1 MTIPVPRPAQK
12 RKRKVHREPVNL
24 RLAVL
29 ILAFFSFGVVCY
41 LLASYRQPSIFLQV
55 IGGVPGA
62 SITAEREG
70 AGEMK
75 SGGLEKFSSQDD
87 FKSYLDS
94 GRRAAAA
101 GPFEAEKAALAA
113 KDEESAKAKPAGK
126 ISAPAVAGIA
136 PEDAK
141 KFFSLGETSAKSA
154 GDIIRLDGEK
164 LYFSPQNQFYW
175 PEFAAASRPAG
186 ETKIF
191 ETRPAGGMKQ
201 VGAIPQDGNFL
212 VLDGSLAV
220 FLNNSLAVYDLS
232 FADSPLE
239 IWQGRLNGNSRIIAS
254 EFVAGKL
261 YMAVETEIDPAN
273 PCPIKPLVIGE
284 NPVSVECASIYRP
297 AAPVPADS
305 VFTIFEMNP
314 RSGAV
319 ARDFSVAVPRDG
331 FSTILEDGAAW
342 IAWNEERDPVEF
354 FADFLSAKCRGL
366 LPNYIV
372 EKTRSTAACEISRA
386 GKEFETR
393 RVLAGWFDSLA
404 QGEKERIAGEVSLR
418 LADYLRDQT
427 KDFERT
433 GIAKINLKTFAPEA
447 QTAVAGRL
455 PEGGLAPVAGGL
467 RAVTVSG
474 FGAAQKMEWLVSG
487 NIAGQ
492 ENEKAQNNLYLL
504 DKNLK
509 TVAEAKNLDIPAGVC
524 ALRFSGNAAYAR
536 VCRAGE
542 PLYALSFN
550 PQAAGLAGKFSLPA
564 EDAYFYP
571 LNEIS
576 AIAVYP
582 NARKIKVAL
591 FDSSLPGRI
600 EKIHEYALNDYWADF
615 EANIAAF
622 AHDPENKRLFLPAA
636 RGGSILSYAGGEIA
650 LAGSAGEIAPVRAF
664 FEKGDLYIAGDAGI
678 EVFGGA
684 DFEKINSVEF

>member
-1 MTIPVPRPAQK
+1 MAVPMPRPAQK
-12 RKRKVHREPVNL
+12 RKRKVHKEPVNL

-29 ILAFFSFGVVCY
+29 ILAFFSFGVLCY
-41 LLASYRQPSIFLQV
+41 LLASYRQSSIPLQV
-55 IGGVPGA
+55 IGGVPGVF
-62 SITAEREG
+62 TAADGRAAAEPV
-70 AGEMK
+70 
-75 SGGLEKFSSQDD
+75 GLEKFSSQDD

-101 GPFEAEKAALAA
+101 GPFEAEKAAFAA
-113 KDEESAKAKPAGK
+113 KEEKPAKTKSAGK
-126 ISAPAVAGIA
+126 ESAPAVSEIA
-136 PEDAK
+136 PEDAE
-141 KFFSLGETSAKSA
+141 KFFSLGETSAKRA
-154 GDIIRLDGEK
+154 GDIIRLDGGK

-175 PEFAAASRPAG
+175 PESAAASRPAG

-191 ETRPAGGMKQ
+191 ETRQTGGMKQ
-201 VGAIPQDGNFL
+201 IGAIPQDGNFL
-212 VLDGSLAV
+212 VLDDSLAV

-239 IWQGRLNGNSRIIAS
+239 IWQGRLNGSSRIIAS
-254 EFVAGKL
+254 EFAGGKL
-261 YMAVETEIDPAN
+261 YLAVETEIDPVN

-284 NPVSVECASIYRP
+284 SPVSVECASIYRP
-297 AAPVPADS
+297 AAPLAADS

-319 ARDFSVAVPRDG
+319 ARDFSVAAPKDG
-331 FSTILEDGAAW
+331 FSMILEDGVAW
-342 IAWNEERDPVEF
+342 IAWNEERDHIDF
-354 FADFLSAKCRGL
+354 FANFLNAKCRGL

-372 EKTRSTAACEISRA
+372 EKTRSTADCEISRA

-393 RVLAGWFDSLA
+393 RLLSGWFDSLT
-404 QGEKERIAGEVSLR
+404 QTEKERIAGEISLR

-433 GIAKINLKTFAPEA
+433 GIAKINLETFAPEA
-447 QTAVAGRL
+447 QTAIAGRL
-455 PEGGLAPVAGGL
+455 PEGGLASAAGGL
-467 RAVTVSG
+467 RAATVSG

-487 NIAGQ
+487 KIAGQ
-492 ENEKAQNNLYLL
+492 ENEKTQNNLYLL
-504 DKNLK
+504 GKNLK
-509 TVAEAKNLDIPAGVC
+509 TIAEAKNLDIPGGIC
-524 ALRFSGNAAYAR
+524 ALRFSGDSAYAR

-542 PLYALSFN
+542 PLYVLSFN

-564 EDAYFYP
+564 ENGYFYP

-582 NARKIKVAL
+582 NARKIKVAR

-600 EKIHEYALNDYWADF
+600 EKIHEYTLNDYWADF

-622 AHDPENKRLFLPAA
+622 AHDPENKRLFLPGA
-636 RGGSILSYAGGEIA
+636 RGGNILSYAGGEIT
-650 LAGSAGEIAPVRAF
+650 LVGSAGEIAPARAF

-678 EVFGGA
+678 EVFGGT

>member
-70 AGEMK
+70 AAAEP
-75 SGGLEKFSSQDD
+75 GGLEKFSSQDD

-94 GRRAAAA
+94 GCRATAA

-113 KDEESAKAKPAGK
+113 KEEELAKVKPAGK

-254 EFVAGKL
+254 EFAAGKL
-261 YMAVETEIDPAN
+261 YLAVETEIDPAN

-284 NPVSVECASIYRP
+284 TPVSVECASIHRP

-455 PEGGLAPVAGGL
+455 PEGGLAPAAGGL

-622 AHDPENKRLFLPAA
+622 THDPENKRLFLPAA
-636 RGGSILSYAGGEIA
+636 RGGSILSYAGSEIT
-650 LAGSAGEIAPVRAF
+650 LTGSAGEIAPVRAF

-678 EVFGGA
+678 EVFGGT

>member
-1 MTIPVPRPAQK
+1 MAVPLPEKKKK
-12 RKRKVHREPVNL
+12 RKAHKEPVSS

-29 ILAFFSFGVVCY
+29 ILAFFSFGLVCY
-41 LLASYRQPSIFLQV
+41 LAASYRQPSIPLQV

-62 SITAEREG
+62 SITAEGEG

-101 GPFEAEKAALAA
+101 GPFESEKAALAA

-126 ISAPAVAGIA
+126 VFAPAVSEIASAAAGR
-136 PEDAK
+136 
-141 KFFSLGETSAKSA
+141 FFSLGEAFAKSA
-154 GDIIRLDGEK
+154 GDIIRLDEGK
-164 LYFSPQNQFYW
+164 LYFSPNNQFYW
-175 PEFAAASRPAG
+175 PKSAAASRPAG

-239 IWQGRLNGNSRIIAS
+239 IWQGRLNGGSRIIAS
-254 EFVAGKL
+254 EFAAGKL
-261 YMAVETEIDPAN
+261 YLAVETEIDPAN

-284 NPVSVECASIYRP
+284 TPVSVECASIYRP
-297 AAPVPADS
+297 AAPLAADS

-314 RSGAV
+314 RSGTV
-319 ARDFSVAVPRDG
+319 VRDFSVVAPKDG
-331 FSTILEDGAAW
+331 FSMILESGTAW
-342 IAWNEERDPVEF
+342 IAWNEEQDHIDF
-354 FADFLSAKCRGL
+354 FADFLNTKCRGL
-366 LPNYIV
+366 LPNYIA
-372 EKTRSTAACEISRA
+372 EKTRSTADCEISRA

-393 RVLAGWFDSLA
+393 RLLAGWFDSLA
-404 QGEKERIAGEVSLR
+404 QDEKERIAGEVSLR

-427 KDFERT
+427 KYFERT
-433 GIAKINLKTFAPEA
+433 GIVKINLETFAPEA

-455 PEGGLAPVAGGL
+455 PEGGFVPAAGEL

-492 ENEKAQNNLYLL
+492 ENERAQNNIYLL

-509 TVAEAKNLDIPAGVC
+509 TVAEARNLDIPAGIC

-622 AHDPENKRLFLPAA
+622 AHDPENKRLFLPGA
-636 RGGSILSYAGGEIA
+636 RGGNILSYAGSEIA
-650 LAGSAGEIAPVRAF
+650 LAGSAGEIAPARAF
-664 FEKGDLYIAGDAGI
+664 FEKSDLYIAGDAGI

>member
-70 AGEMK
+70 AAAEP
-75 SGGLEKFSSQDD
+75 GGLEKFSSQDD

-94 GRRAAAA
+94 GCRATAA

-113 KDEESAKAKPAGK
+113 KEEEPAKVKPAGK

>member
-70 AGEMK
+70 AAAEP
-75 SGGLEKFSSQDD
+75 GGLEKFSSQDD

-94 GRRAAAA
+94 GCRATAA

-113 KDEESAKAKPAGK
+113 KEEEPAKVKPAGK

-636 RGGSILSYAGGEIA
+636 RGGSILSYAGGEIT
-650 LAGSAGEIAPVRAF
+650 LTGSAGEIAPVRAF

>member
-12 RKRKVHREPVNL
+12 RKRKVHKEPVNF
-24 RLAVL
+24 RLAIL
-29 ILAFFSFGVVCY
+29 ILAFFSFGVLCY
-41 LLASYRQPSIFLQV
+41 LAASYRQPSIPLQV

-62 SITAEREG
+62 STATEGGG
-70 AGEMK
+70 AGEMNL
-75 SGGLEKFSSQDD
+75 GGLEKFSSQDD

-101 GPFEAEKAALAA
+101 GPFEAEKAALTAKEETPATKPAA
-113 KDEESAKAKPAGK
+113 KE
-126 ISAPAVAGIA
+126 SAPAPAGIT
-136 PEDAK
+136 PEAAK
-141 KFFSLGETSAKSA
+141 KFFSLGEASAKSA
-154 GDIIRLDGEK
+154 GDIIRLDGGK

-175 PEFAAASRPAG
+175 PEFATATRPAG

-191 ETRPAGGMKQ
+191 ETRQTGEMKQ
-201 VGAIPQDGNFL
+201 IGVIPQDGNFL

-239 IWQGRLNGNSRIIAS
+239 IWQGRLNGGSRIIAS
-254 EFVAGKL
+254 QFSAGKL
-261 YMAVETEIDPAN
+261 YLAVETEIDPAN

-284 NPVSVECASIYRP
+284 SPVSVECASIYRP

-319 ARDFSVAVPRDG
+319 ARDFSVAAPRDG

-342 IAWNEERDPVEF
+342 IAWSEERDHIEF
-354 FADFLSAKCRGL
+354 FADFLNAKCRGL
-366 LPNYIV
+366 LPNYIL
-372 EKTRSTAACEISRA
+372 EKTRLVAACEISRA

-393 RVLAGWFDSLA
+393 QLLSGWFDSLV
-404 QGEKERIAGEVSLR
+404 QTEKERIAGEISSR
-418 LADYLRDQT
+418 LGDYLRDQT
-427 KDFERT
+427 GNFERT
-433 GIAKINLKTFAPEA
+433 GIAKINLETFAPEA

-455 PEGGLAPVAGGL
+455 PEGGLALAAGGL
-467 RAVTVSG
+467 RAATVSG

-492 ENEKAQNNLYLL
+492 ENEKAQNNIYSL

-509 TVAEAKNLDIPAGVC
+509 TIAEAKNLDISAGIC
-524 ALRFSGNAAYAR
+524 ALRFSGDTAYAR

-550 PQAAGLAGKFSLPA
+550 SQAAGLAGKFSLPA

-622 AHDPENKRLFLPAA
+622 AHDPENKRLFLPGA
-636 RGGSILSYAGGEIA
+636 RGGNILSYSGGEIT
-650 LAGSAGEIAPVRAF
+650 LTGSAGEIAPARAF

>member
-433 GIAKINLKTFAPEA
+433 GIAKINLETFAPEA

-455 PEGGLAPVAGGL
+455 PEGGLAPAAGGL

-600 EKIHEYALNDYWADF
+600 EKIYEYALNDYWADF

>member
-12 RKRKVHREPVNL
+12 RKRKVHKEPVNF
-24 RLAVL
+24 RLAIL
-29 ILAFFSFGVVCY
+29 ILAFFSFGVLCY
-41 LLASYRQPSIFLQV
+41 LAASYRQPSIPLQV

-62 SITAEREG
+62 STAAEGGG
-70 AGEMK
+70 AGEMNL
-75 SGGLEKFSSQDD
+75 GGLEKFSSQDD

-101 GPFEAEKAALAA
+101 GPFEAEKAALTAKEETPATKPAA
-113 KDEESAKAKPAGK
+113 KE
-126 ISAPAVAGIA
+126 SAPAPAGIT
-136 PEDAK
+136 PEAAK
-141 KFFSLGETSAKSA
+141 KFFSLGEASAKSA
-154 GDIIRLDGEK
+154 GDIIRLDGGK

-175 PEFAAASRPAG
+175 PEFATATRPAG

-191 ETRPAGGMKQ
+191 ETRQTGEMKQ
-201 VGAIPQDGNFL
+201 IGVIPQDGNFL

-239 IWQGRLNGNSRIIAS
+239 IWQGRLNGGSRIIAS
-254 EFVAGKL
+254 QFSAGKL
-261 YMAVETEIDPAN
+261 YLAVETEIDPAN

-284 NPVSVECASIYRP
+284 SPVSVECASIYRP
-297 AAPVPADS
+297 AAAVPADLI
-305 VFTIFEMNP
+305 FTIFEMNP

-342 IAWNEERDPVEF
+342 VAWSEERDHVEF

-393 RVLAGWFDSLA
+393 RLLAGWFDSLA
-404 QGEKERIAGEVSLR
+404 QGEKERIAGEISLR
-418 LADYLRDQT
+418 LADYLRDKT

-433 GIAKINLKTFAPEA
+433 GIAKINLETFAPEA

-455 PEGGLAPVAGGL
+455 PEGGLAPAAGGL

-492 ENEKAQNNLYLL
+492 ENEKAQNNIYSL

-524 ALRFSGNAAYAR
+524 ALRFSANAAYAR
-536 VCRAGE
+536 VCRAGD
-542 PLYALSFN
+542 PLYALSFD

-622 AHDPENKRLFLPAA
+622 AHDPENKRLFLPGA
-636 RGGSILSYAGGEIA
+636 RGGNILSYSGGEIT
-650 LAGSAGEIAPVRAF
+650 LTGSAGEIAPARAF

>member
-70 AGEMK
+70 AAAEP
-75 SGGLEKFSSQDD
+75 GGLEKFSSQDD

-94 GRRAAAA
+94 GCRATAA
-101 GPFEAEKAALAA
+101 GPFEAEKAALTA
-113 KDEESAKAKPAGK
+113 KEEEPAKVKPAGK
-126 ISAPAVAGIA
+126 TSAPAVAGIA

-433 GIAKINLKTFAPEA
+433 GIAKINLDAW
-447 QTAVAGRL
+447 
-455 PEGGLAPVAGGL
+455 GL

-622 AHDPENKRLFLPAA
+622 AHDPENKRLFLPGA
-636 RGGSILSYAGGEIA
+636 RGGNILSYAGGEIA
-650 LAGSAGEIAPVRAF
+650 LAESAGEIAPARAF
-664 FEKGDLYIAGDAGI
+664 FENGDLYIAGDAGI
-678 EVFGGA
+678 EVFGGT